1 MEAHVVRISIAPVK
15 SLGLVHP
22 ESVDL
27 RSDGVQGDRRFWLVD
42 ADGRLFNNKRNGPMM
57 TIRPAWDE
65 ATRQLSLSF
74 PDGTQVAGRVELGEP
89 VALELY
95 GRPHPSRRV
104 IGPWEDAIS
113 RSVGRPLTLL
123 WSENHATDRGR
134 DGGTVSLVS
143 RGSLERLRE
152 EAGVEAPIDGRRF
165 RMMFEIDGVPAHAED
180 EWIGS
185 PVHVGDAEIVVN
197 GDVGRCLVTSQDPDR
212 GVTDL
217 DTLGTLA
224 LYRRE
229 GRNEPLPFGV
239 YGAVTASRP
248 GAGRRHR
255 ACTEQRP
262 SAGVGN
268 HRLRSAASSI
278 DGGTHP
284 LSALLKFVPGGT
296 ISSIRSSTAASSCV
310 STAPS

>member
-1 MEAHVVRISIAPVK
+1 VEAHVVRISIAPVK

-27 RSDGVQGDRRFWLVD
+27 RLDGVRGDRRFWLVD

-65 ATRQLSLSF
+65 ATRQLSLRF
-74 PDGTQVAGRVELGEP
+74 PDGTQVAGRVELGDR

-104 IGPWEDAIS
+104 IGPWEEAIS

-123 WSENHATDRGR
+123 WSEEHATDRGR
-134 DGGTVSLVS
+134 DSGTVSLVS

-152 EAGVEAPIDGRRF
+152 EAGAEAPIDGRRF
-165 RMMFEIDGVPAHAED
+165 RMMFEIDGVQAHAED

-185 PVHVGDAEIVVN
+185 SVQVGDAEIVVN

-229 GRNEPLPFGV
+229 GKNEPLPFGV
-239 YGAVTASRP
+239 YGTVTGP
-248 GAGRRHR
+248 GRVRVGDSVRSDAPR
-255 ACTEQRP
+255 A
-262 SAGVGN
+262 
-268 HRLRSAASSI
+268 
-278 DGGTHP
+278 
-284 LSALLKFVPGGT
+284 
-296 ISSIRSSTAASSCV
+296 
-310 STAPS
+310 

>member
-1 MEAHVVRISIAPVK
+1 MEARVVRISIAPVK

-27 RSDGVQGDRRFWLVD
+27 LSDGVQGDRRFWLVD
-42 ADGRLFNNKRNGPMM
+42 ADGRLFNNKRNGPMT

-74 PDGTQVAGRVELGEP
+74 PDGTQVAGSVELGEP
-89 VALELY
+89 VAVELY
-95 GRPHPSRRV
+95 GCPHPSRRV
-104 IGPWEDAIS
+104 IGPWEEAIS

-123 WSENHATDRGR
+123 WSENHATDRGDR
-134 DGGTVSLVS
+134 GGTVSLVS

-165 RMMFEIDGVPAHAED
+165 RMMFELDGVPAHAED

-185 PVHVGDAEIVVN
+185 TVQLGDAEIVVN
-197 GDVGRCLVTSQDPDR
+197 GDVGRCVVTSHDPDR

-224 LYRRE
+224 LYRRD
-229 GRNEPLPFGV
+229 GHTEPLPFGV
-239 YGAVTASRP
+239 YGAVAAP
-248 GAGRRHR
+248 GRVR
-255 ACTEQRP
+255 
-262 SAGVGN
+262 VGDTV
-268 HRLRSAASSI
+268 RLPN
-278 DGGTHP
+278 DG
-284 LSALLKFVPGGT
+284 
-296 ISSIRSSTAASSCV
+296 
-310 STAPS
+310 